1 MFLLILCYRYFS
13 KLYFSDCKLI
23 DHHIDSANS
32 NNNNND
38 EYKLV
43 TDNDNDDQ
51 HGISIVNDDD
61 QDGIIT

>member
-1 MFLLILCYRYFS
+1 MFLIILGYRYFS

-23 DHHIDSANS
+23 DHHIDSVNS
-32 NNNNND
+32 NNNKD

-51 HGISIVNDDD
+51 NGISIVNDDD
-61 QDGIIT
+61 QHGIIM